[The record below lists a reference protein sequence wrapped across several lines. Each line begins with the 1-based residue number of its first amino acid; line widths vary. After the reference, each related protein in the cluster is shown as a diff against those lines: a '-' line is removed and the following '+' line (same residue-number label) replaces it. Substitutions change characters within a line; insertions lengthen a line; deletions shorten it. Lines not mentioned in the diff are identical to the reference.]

1 MPGEE
6 QGYKSFSGKGSEKM
20 KKIRL
25 VWILAG
31 VVAVALILLIAFWP
45 NAEDLSVGK
54 AKVEQLPEGQVILC
68 NAWPEAKSVQKGD
81 AFMYTIQVLYDTSE
95 ISGVDRDSLDSA
107 VNLEPFEV
115 RNTYETEFNVASGA
129 RVYQRQYE
137 IQLIT
142 GEATKTYEFPSVVIR
157 YKLKGSEGYAETNV
171 VPESVYV
178 APRIPASDVNSI
190 AAEIKAGNSLFRPLD
205 GTVEDANQNRLPWIL
220 VVLGC
225 VLAAVMAADVT
236 LRVIPQWREKARQA
250 KMTEMS
256 EILHQAYRSL
266 LNNVAAGASPKAI
279 LHQID
284 HIVRLVLAPKEKI
297 GWLEEPAIDTVPE
310 EIRPSVVSLF
320 EKSQRAESADVKQ
333 AEVEEAL
340 KQLED
345 VFGFYYAG
353 EAEAWKV

>member
-1 MPGEE
+1 
-6 QGYKSFSGKGSEKM
+6 M

-31 VVAVALILLIAFWP
+31 VVALALVLLIAFWP

-81 AFMYTIQVLYDTSE
+81 AFMYTIQVLYDTSV

-115 RNTYETEFNVASGA
+115 RNTYETEFNVGSGA

-137 IQLIT
+137 IQFIVGNT
-142 GEATKTYEFPSVVIR
+142 STTYSFPSIVVR

-178 APRIPASDVNSI
+178 APRIPASDVGSM
-190 AAEIKAGNSLFRPLD
+190 AAEIKAGNSLFRPPE
-205 GTVEDANQNRLPWIL
+205 GTVEDTNQNRLPWIL

-225 VLAAVMAADVT
+225 VLAAVAVADVT
-236 LRVIPQWREKARQA
+236 LRVIPQWKEKARQA
-250 KMTEMS
+250 KMGQMS
-256 EILHQAYRSL
+256 ETLRQAYRSL
-266 LNNVAAGASPKAI
+266 MDNIAAGASPRAI

-284 HIVRLVLAPKEKI
+284 HIVRLVLAPKEKT
-297 GWLEEPAIDTVPE
+297 GWLEEPAIETVPE

-320 EKSQRAESADVKQ
+320 DKSRRAYGTGDVKQ
-333 AEVEEAL
+333 GEVEEAL